1 MFSLTDKRTCCA
13 SDRTRQ
19 RMGTLAASI
28 LPGAVLVFI
37 PKCPV
42 CIIAYVALISG
53 IGLSIPAAANLR
65 ITLIAVSSAL
75 LLYLAVNFLLSL
87 RRREI

>member
-1 MFSLTDKRTCCA
+1 MLSSTKKDHCCA
-13 SDRTRQ
+13 AERTSFVR
-19 RMGTLAASI
+19 RLRSFAGWTV
-28 LPGAVLVFI
+28 PGAVLVLI
-37 PKCPV
+37 PKCPF

-75 LLYLAVNFLLSL
+75 LIYFAASFLLSL
-87 RRREI
+87 KRS